1 MKKQIHILLTVLLV
15 GALTLPLM
23 TATTGCQHARDFKES
38 NPLAYDMLTEGA
50 KALLL
55 AKVPDITDDALYQA
69 SLNTVIEAGFLV
81 ADAPQ
86 SVAAE
91 IDSGLAEVYPDDP
104 ELREQVR
111 AQLAEA
117 LRDGSDAT
125 APASA
130 PGAPASAPGARE
142 YRLDLADA
150 LDPDVS
156 YDYAPHRIQDLL
168 DARDEQVQRLLMV
181 YNAPPRDDA
190 EIRDVLDYLDAQDA
204 VLMPGSSARS
214 SSHWSDPLWRSTEW
228 FSGVDSMA
236 ALRAYHSE

>member
-104 ELREQVR
+104 EIRDRVR

-117 LRDGSDAT
+117 LREGSDAT
-125 APASA
+125 APQA
-130 PGAPASAPGARE
+130 APGARE

-150 LDPDVS
+150 LDPAVS
-156 YDYAPHRIQDLL
+156 YDYAPDRIQDLL
-168 DARDEQVQRLLMV
+168 DARDEQVQRLLLV

>member
-38 NPLAYDMLTEGA
+38 NPLAYDILAEGA

-117 LRDGSDAT
+117 LRDGSEST

-130 PGAPASAPGARE
+130 LGARE
-142 YRLDLADA
+142 YLMDLADA
-150 LDPDVS
+150 LDPAVS
-156 YDYAPHRIQDLL
+156 YDYAPDRIQDLL
-168 DARDEQVQRLLMV
+168 EARDEQVRRLLLV
-181 YNAPPRDDA
+181 YNAPPMRIDA
-190 EIRDVLDYLDAQDA
+190 EIRDVLDYLDAKDA
-204 VLMPGSSARS
+204 VLMPGSPARS
-214 SSHWSDPLWRSTEW
+214 SAHWSDPLWRSTEW